1 MSEDGKNGNRP
12 VRRKDQARAT
22 RRRIIDAA
30 LARFTSEGYA
40 AATLDSIAADA
51 GVSVQTVYF
60 HFGSKRNV
68 LKEGVDVL
76 AVGDDLP
83 IPLLERP
90 WMQELHATPDP
101 YRALQLWMDASRKIY
116 ERIAPLMRI
125 IRDAAG
131 ADPEMAAQWDTN
143 QQQRVVAHRA
153 LAEALDAKNGLRDG
167 IGVDEATDVLY
178 SLMSPE
184 MYGLLVGDRN
194 WTATR
199 WQAYVTRLAAIAVL
213 HPPDTADNVGF
224 SPP

>member
-1 MSEDGKNGNRP
+1 MANDKRTVP
-12 VRRKDQARAT
+12 KIRRRDQARAT

-40 AATLDSIAADA
+40 AATLESIAADA

-68 LKEGVDVL
+68 LKAGVDLL

-90 WMQELHATPDP
+90 WMRELQATPDP
-101 YRALQLWMDASRKIY
+101 HQALKLWMDASREIY
-116 ERIAPLMRI
+116 GRISPLMRI

-131 ADPEMAAQWDTN
+131 ADPEMAEQWDTN
-143 QQQRVVAHRA
+143 QRERVIAHRA
-153 LAEALDAKNGLRDG
+153 LAEALAAKGGLREG
-167 IGVDEATDVLY
+167 MAVEEATDVLY

-184 MYGLLVGDRN
+184 VYGLLVRDCG
-194 WTATR
+194 WTPAR
-199 WQAYVTRLAAIAVL
+199 WQTLVTGLAAAAVL
-213 HPPDTADNVGF
+213 VSPDTGANRR
-224 SPP
+224 